1 VVTRAISHGTTGGRR
16 FRWTMYRPQS
26 LRARY
31 TMAATALSFLVLT
44 GAGASL
50 DMVIRHK
57 LETDACAETRRVA
70 GLWSTAMRNGD
81 VPHTIPV
88 FNQVK
93 LVQVVDS
100 RDRVVEASKPAAGMP
115 PLSAVRPPPDNPI
128 QKLTECGPGGCSLLT
143 AIRTSREAD
152 STFVYAALPAPSI
165 LMKHRLELLIT
176 AAALPLLA
184 AIARLTW
191 ALLGRSLCP
200 VTLSRAKM
208 SEITPNDLSLRL
220 PQPPGRNEISQ
231 IVGTANEVLDR
242 METAVQHHRRFAS
255 DASHELRTPM
265 AGMRLQLESALLD
278 PENVNA
284 HDAIRSALM
293 GVDRLQAIV
302 DDLLVLGRINGAEPA
317 PPGAVDIDDLVRDAV
332 ERRDGGVPVHVHPS
346 GGARVNGTC
355 VQLTRV
361 IENLLNNAQRHAET
375 RVDVTI
381 ETVGGEVVLTVSD
394 DGDGIAPR
402 DRERVFERFTRLDS
416 GRRRDPSGSG
426 LGLAISRE
434 IAEAH
439 GGTLCCEDAPLGAR
453 LVLRL
458 RLLDQRSDPLTAA

>member
-1 VVTRAISHGTTGGRR
+1 MVSRAIASGATGGRR

-70 GLWSTAMRNGD
+70 GLWSTAMRNGE

-100 RDRVVEASKPAAGMP
+100 DDRVVEASKQAAALP

-128 QKLTECGPGGCSLLT
+128 QKLTECGPNGCSLLT
-143 AIRTSREAD
+143 AIRTSREPD

-165 LMKHRLELLIT
+165 LMKHRLELWIA
-176 AAALPLLA
+176 AAALPLLV
-184 AIARLTW
+184 AISRLTW
-191 ALLGRSLCP
+191 TLLGRSLCP
-200 VTLSRAKM
+200 VTLSRARM
-208 SEITPNDLSLRL
+208 SQITPNDLSLRL

-231 IVGTANEVLDR
+231 LVGTANEVLDR

-265 AGMRLQLESALLD
+265 AGMRLQLEGALLD

-284 HDAIRSALM
+284 HDAIRSALV

-302 DDLLVLGRINGAEPA
+302 DDLLVMARITEEEPA
-317 PPGAVDIDDLVRDAV
+317 PPGPVDVTGLVREAV
-332 ERRDGGVPVHVHPS
+332 ARRNGGVPVHVHPS
-346 GGARVNGTC
+346 GCAYVSGTI

-361 IENLLNNAQRHAET
+361 VENLLNNAQRHAET
-375 RVDVTI
+375 RVDVAV
-381 ETVGGEVVLTVSD
+381 ETVNGDVVVTVSD

-439 GGTLCCEDAPLGAR
+439 GGTLRCEDSPLGAR

-458 RLLDQRSDPLTAA
+458 RSLDQRSDPLTAA